1 MSVTSVLR
9 SIPRKCCLGN
19 KKRNRYVT
27 DMFSVTP
34 APISKQEQQVTE
46 NRPCY
51 GDDTTEGGLDPPPCR
66 VRNTLL
72 SLWDELLRRTR
83 VARHSLM
90 CAVAA
95 RAPAHPEND
104 LSKADQAVASRE
116 GATAPR
122 APA

>member
-19 KKRNRYVT
+19 KKSNRYVT

-34 APISKQEQQVTE
+34 APIGKQEQQVTE
-46 NRPCY
+46 NKPCY
-51 GDDTTEGGLDPPPCR
+51 GYATTEGGLNPPPWPF
-66 VRNTLL
+66 RNTLL

-90 CAVAA
+90 CAMAA
-95 RAPAHPEND
+95 RAAHPEND
-104 LSKADQAVASRE
+104 LSKADQVVASRE